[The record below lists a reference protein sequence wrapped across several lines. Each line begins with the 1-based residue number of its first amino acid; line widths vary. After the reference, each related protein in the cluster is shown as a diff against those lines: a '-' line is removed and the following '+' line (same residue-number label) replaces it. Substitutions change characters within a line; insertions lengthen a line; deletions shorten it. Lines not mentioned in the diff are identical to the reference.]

1 MKKIFLI
8 TCSLLIMPSAFA
20 YITTG
25 DLSDVKYLK
34 GKGYS
39 EATLKTMDLQMEN
52 QKGPYGKYERVYQT
66 NRYVKP
72 SGSFFKQTK
81 EHLLYFYDK
90 AKLYLD
96 PIQDDDLFGNREA
109 TYTNKPIQEIPT
121 RSEATVKVKKIEEIQ
136 EPTQDLDEG
145 AVENL

>member
-1 MKKIFLI
+1 MKKLFLI
-8 TCSLLIMPSAFA
+8 ACSFLIMPSAFA
-20 YITTG
+20 YVTTS
-25 DLSDVKYLK
+25 DLSDVEYLK

-39 EATLKTMDLQMEN
+39 EAMLKTMDLQKDN
-52 QKGPYGKYERVYQT
+52 QKGPHGTYERVYQT

-96 PIQDDDLFGNREA
+96 PIQDDDLFGNRE
-109 TYTNKPIQEIPT
+109 TSFTNKPIQEIPT
-121 RSEATVKVKKIEEIQ
+121 RKDAPAKVKEVEQ
-136 EPTQDLDEG
+136 PTEDFNES

>member
-1 MKKIFLI
+1 MKKLFLI
-8 TCSLLIMPSAFA
+8 ACSLLIMPSAFA
-20 YITTG
+20 YVTTSE
-25 DLSDVKYLK
+25 LSDVEYLK

-39 EATLKTMDLQMEN
+39 EALLKTVDLQKDN
-52 QKGPYGKYERVYQT
+52 QKGPRGTYERVYQT

-96 PIQDDDLFGNREA
+96 PIQDDDLFGNREN
-109 TYTNKPIQEIPT
+109 TFTNKPLQEIPA
-121 RSEATVKVKKIEEIQ
+121 RRKATVKAKEVEQPAEDL
-136 EPTQDLDEG
+136 TQD

>member
-1 MKKIFLI
+1 MKKLFLI
-8 TCSLLIMPSAFA
+8 ACSLLIMPSAFA
-20 YITTG
+20 YITTSE
-25 DLSDVKYLK
+25 LTDVNYLK

-39 EATLKTMDLQMEN
+39 EPMLKTIDMQKSN
-52 QKGPYGKYERVYQT
+52 QTGPHGTYKRVYQT

-72 SGSFFKQTK
+72 SGSFLNQTK

-96 PIQDDDLFGNREA
+96 PIQDDDLFGNHESSF
-109 TYTNKPIQEIPT
+109 TNKPLPEIPVRT
-121 RSEATVKVKKIEEIQ
+121 EADEKAK
-136 EPTQDLDEG
+136 EPTEDINQE